1 MCVRYDVSN
10 EEEVGVMKS
19 YRTVMV
25 VVLSGTFDTHHRG
38 DSENERSYQ

>member
-25 VVLSGTFDTHHRG
+25 VVLSGTYDTHRG
-38 DSENERSYQ
+38 DSENERLYQ